1 MSGTNKQ
8 EYAKKL
14 AQEYVEKLSED
25 PSDLDEDQKAAV
37 KIAAIEA
44 KYEKAFAEMN
54 AKLEQVELEKQAA
67 VAIGAKAL
75 AQVAEA
81 GASAVTPGS
90 GKKVNWTSTHQAR
103 HDEVVLVTAPVLL
116 ELKNLQNKN
125 LKNYHDIIWWCAK
138 HIEALGI
145 GDKPEWHDSYKKW
158 AADHKNEAL
167 HKYIP
172 FVEDTT
178 AAGSP

>member
-1 MSGTNKQ
+1 MSGNNEQHLDIDPCEIAETEAQKVAAMEAQ
-8 EYAKKL
+8 YKKTF
-14 AQEYVEKLSED
+14 E
-25 PSDLDEDQKAAV
+25 
-37 KIAAIEA
+37 
-44 KYEKAFAEMN
+44 EMN
-54 AKLEQVELEKQAA
+54 AKIALLELEKQAA
-67 VAIGAKAL
+67 VAIGVKAL
-75 AQVAEA
+75 AQAAEA
-81 GASAVTPGS
+81 VAPAPLTPGS

-138 HIEALGI
+138 HIEALGV

-167 HKYIP
+167 NKYIP
-172 FVEDTT
+172 FVETT
-178 AAGSP
+178 PAAGSP

>member
-1 MSGTNKQ
+1 MSSNNEQHLDIDPCEIDKVAELQNKLR
-8 EYAKKL
+8 A
-14 AQEYVEKLSED
+14 
-25 PSDLDEDQKAAV
+25 
-37 KIAAIEA
+37 
-44 KYEKAFAEMN
+44 M
-54 AKLEQVELEKQAA
+54 ELEKDAMEKAKDIA
-67 VAIGAKAL
+67 VATAAKAL
-75 AQVAEA
+75 ALAAEA
-81 GASAVTPGS
+81 GVPAAAPGS

-138 HIEALGI
+138 HIEALGV

-158 AADHKNEAL
+158 ASDYKNDAL
-167 HKYIP
+167 NKYIP
-172 FVEDTT
+172 FVEDTP

>member
-1 MSGTNKQ
+1 MSGNEQHLDIDPCDIEET
-8 EYAKKL
+8 E
-14 AQEYVEKLSED
+14 AQ
-25 PSDLDEDQKAAV
+25 
-37 KIAAIEA
+37 KIAAMEA
-44 KYEKAFAEMN
+44 QYKKTFDDMN
-54 AKLEQVELEKQAA
+54 AKIALLELEKQAA
-67 VAIGAKAL
+67 VAIGVKAL

-116 ELKNLQNKN
+116 ELKNLQNKK

-138 HIEALGI
+138 HIEALGV

-158 AADHKNEAL
+158 AADHKNEAIN
-167 HKYIP
+167 KYIP
-172 FVEDTT
+172 FVEDTS
-178 AAGSP
+178 AAGSS